1 MPTKLNTSIFVRS
14 VDGGSGTSK
23 SGGGGGGGASGTD
36 SGTDSGS
43 GDAAGAAPSSGYCMD
58 LGNGNTIAT
67 ASIYSDNRNDLSCS
81 GDFTLA
87 VKNEVPCNK
96 ITNSAECGSNKTCTW
111 DSILILVAMIIGI
124 NGLFKTKKIN
134 APVNGHLFLDSL
146 E

>member
-1 MPTKLNTSIFVRS
+1 MCRAYRISPTP
-14 VDGGSGTSK
+14 
-23 SGGGGGGGASGTD
+23 
-36 SGTDSGS
+36 
-43 GDAAGAAPSSGYCMD
+43 AGAAPSSGYCMD

-111 DSILILVAMIIGI
+111 DSTSNTCSNDHWNKWFCSKPKDKCAGKWSSVPGFFGVDA
-124 NGLFKTKKIN
+124 
-134 APVNGHLFLDSL
+134 
-146 E
+146 